1 MKTKDQI
8 KQEFMQDL
16 KALLE
21 KYDAEIT
28 AQEYVGYSRIEVY
41 VSGVYDE
48 AGNTIAEST
57 EFDLGYFINKSH
69 F

>member
-1 MKTKDQI
+1 
-8 KQEFMQDL
+8 MQDL

-28 AQEYVGYSRIEVY
+28 AQEYVGYSRIEVAI
-41 VSGVYDE
+41 SGVYDE
-48 AGNTIAEST
+48 DGNTVSEFT
-57 EFDLGYFINKSH
+57 EIDLGHFINKSH